1 MESLADKFRD
11 YSSCVEMIQAEIEDA
26 VMLVVGKDN
35 FRSAGV
41 QEESSGPVAQPEALI
56 VFVKAI
62 DDDTDKWHD
71 AIETATGFARIEF
84 YE

>member
-11 YSSCVEMIQAEIEDA
+11 YSASVEMIQMEIEDA
-26 VMLVVGKDN
+26 VMLIVGKDN

-41 QEESSGPVAQPEALI
+41 QEQNDVTNQPEALI
-56 VFVKAI
+56 VFVKRI

>member
-1 MESLADKFRD
+1 MADKFRD
-11 YSSCVEMIQAEIEDA
+11 YSASVEMIQMEIEDA
-26 VMLVVGKDN
+26 VMLIVGKDN

-41 QEESSGPVAQPEALI
+41 QEQNDVTNQPEALI
-56 VFVKAI
+56 VFVKRI